1 MHYLHLKFFAPR
13 LKLLQCDMAGLP
25 LMSLPSLGVSSL
37 DLGRHRMAAFFFI
50 RLFCGRAPMQQARHF
65 FKKSAGKR
73 REVAPQPVKTARPR

>member
-37 DLGRHRMAAFFFI
+37 DLGRHRMAAFFFFSPAI
-50 RLFCGRAPMQQARHF
+50 LQPRARAAGPAFLRKDGRQASRDR
-65 FKKSAGKR
+65 A
-73 REVAPQPVKTARPR
+73 AA